1 MLIKCEKMQKEV
13 NYLNKFL
20 EYTTSSLRDVLV
32 KIDLNQKGFLIICDH
47 SSKVV
52 GVLTDGDIRRALLS
66 GSNLDTSINKIYNKS
81 FNYLTIESSF
91 DEVCKIFRIQKYDFL
106 PIINDKQHIVNLV
119 TRSQFKSLMLQ
130 DFEYD
135 ILFDFSKLDNIPVEH
150 EIYNSPWG
158 FYKTVFI
165 SEDCQVKV
173 ITIFPMGE
181 LSLQEH
187 KKREEHWV
195 VVKGNGEVILGESII
210 KIYPGKYIYV
220 PKECKHK
227 MINNTQK
234 NIIFSE
240 IQLGEYFGE
249 DDIIRYEDKYNRI

>member
-1 MLIKCEKMQKEV
+1 MQKED
-13 NYLNKFL
+13 NYLNQLL
-20 EYTTSSLRDVLV
+20 ENNTSSLRSALL
-32 KIDLNQKGFLIICDH
+32 KIDSNKKGFLIIYDH
-47 SSKVV
+47 SSIVV
-52 GVLTDGDIRRALLS
+52 GVLTDGDIRRALLF

-91 DEVCKIFRIQKYDFL
+91 DEVCEMFRVEKNDFL
-106 PIINDKQHIVNLV
+106 PIINEKKHIVNIV
-119 TRSQFKSLMLQ
+119 TRSQFNTLMLQ
-130 DFEYD
+130 DFKFD
-135 ILFDFSKLDNIPVEH
+135 ILYDFSKLDNIPVEH

-210 KIYPGKYIYV
+210 NIYPGKYIYV
-220 PKECKHK
+220 PKGCKHK
-227 MINNTQK
+227 IINNSQK
-234 NIIFSE
+234 NIVVSE

-249 DDIIRYEDKYNRI
+249 DDIIRYQDKYNRI